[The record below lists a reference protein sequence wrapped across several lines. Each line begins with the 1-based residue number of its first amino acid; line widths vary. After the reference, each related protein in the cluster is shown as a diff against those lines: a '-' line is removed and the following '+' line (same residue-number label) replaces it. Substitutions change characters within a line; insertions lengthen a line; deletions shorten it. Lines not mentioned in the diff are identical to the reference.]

1 MDNLM
6 NWQKDDNCLY
16 YWGSPITGINMD
28 VYGGN
33 RNDTSYI
40 ARQQQVSEYG
50 ASNKQ
55 YFVALGDDAEYDEE
69 NWYVLSNPVAPNDF
83 YAMSLLPESSSSSE
97 QMQAIERVIHN
108 INASAGVNISS
119 RPNWS
124 SVEDYDWVFVY
135 NVNNDATTFHDES
148 GRGLVGMIVTD
159 TMNVLFKPAIVYADS
174 VSSAYSMVG
183 NDEVVKFD
191 FNSGATY
198 DQADYTTLDMA
209 VRWVENSFA
218 NA

>member
-1 MDNLM
+1 MS
-6 NWQKDDNCLY
+6 WQKDDNGLY

-40 ARQQQVSEYG
+40 ARQQEVSEYG

-55 YFVALGDDAEYDEE
+55 YFVALGNDAEYDEE
-69 NWYVLSNPVAPNDF
+69 NWYVLSNPVAPDDF

-124 SVEDYDWVFVY
+124 SADDYDWVFVY

-148 GRGLVGMIVTD
+148 GRQLVGMIATD

-174 VSSAYSMVG
+174 ISSAYSMVG
-183 NDEVVKFD
+183 GDEAAKFD

-209 VRWVENSFA
+209 VRWVENGFA